1 MATNLYF
8 DRGTTSEK
16 KLYEDLMIEQLKAF
30 GQECFYIPR
39 TLVAKDNI
47 FGEDSLNKFSAAY
60 MIEMYVEDVQGFAGE
75 GDLIGKFGLEV
86 RDQVTFVVSRR
97 RFEMLV
103 RESANLIESSRPNE
117 GDLVY
122 MDRFK
127 KLFKIDFVEDEDPF
141 YQISDLPVFKL
152 KCSVFEYSHE
162 EFDTGITEIDQ
173 AQTIEDVST
182 LNFQIGLE
190 TALGTG
196 SILMEPELVNVVNL
210 ETGTFQGSVVELE
223 GCIGTL
229 GSENPD
235 EEILLEDQD
244 DVNNRVIDQDG
255 NTISTEDDA
264 SEKTYIIQESYSIE
278 TDDEYADNAAF
289 ETEAGFDTPFNAED
303 DILDFSE
310 RNPFGEP
317 RPDRS

>member
-1 MATNLYF
+1 MATNVYF

-16 KLYEDLMIEQLKAF
+16 RLYEDLMIEQLKAF

-103 RESANLIESSRPNE
+103 RENANLIESSRPNE

-141 YQISDLPVFKL
+141 YQVSDLPVFKL

-190 TALGTG
+190 TSLGSG
-196 SILMEPELVNVVNL
+196 SILLEPEVLEVVNL
-210 ETGTFQGSVVELE
+210 ESGTFNKSVVELE
-223 GCIGTL
+223 GGIGTL
-229 GSENPD
+229 GSENID
-235 EEILLEDQD
+235 DNILLEDQD
-244 DVNNRVIDQDG
+244 DVTTRLTDQDG
-255 NTISTEDDA
+255 NTISLEDDP
-264 SEKTYIIQESYSIE
+264 SDKTYIIQESYSIE
-278 TDDEYADNAAF
+278 TNDEYADNATF
-289 ETEAGFDTPFNAED
+289 ETEAGFDTPFNTED
-303 DILDFSE
+303 DLLDFSE
-310 RNPFGEP
+310 KNPFGEP
-317 RPDRS
+317 KP

>member
-103 RESANLIESSRPNE
+103 RENANLIESSRPNE

-141 YQISDLPVFKL
+141 YQVSDLPVFKL

-190 TALGTG
+190 TSLGSG
-196 SILMEPELVNVVNL
+196 SILLEPEVLEVVNL
-210 ETGTFQGSVVELE
+210 ESGTFNKSVVELE
-223 GCIGTL
+223 GGIGTL
-229 GSENPD
+229 GSENID
-235 EEILLEDQD
+235 DNILLEDQD
-244 DVNNRVIDQDG
+244 DVTTRLTDQDG
-255 NTISTEDDA
+255 NTISLEDDP
-264 SEKTYIIQESYSIE
+264 SDKTYIIQESYSIE
-278 TDDEYADNAAF
+278 TNDEYADNATF
-289 ETEAGFDTPFNAED
+289 ETEAGFDTPFNTED
-303 DILDFSE
+303 DLLDFSE
-310 RNPFGEP
+310 KNPFGEP
-317 RPDRS
+317 KP

>member
-1 MATNLYF
+1 
-8 DRGTTSEK
+8 
-16 KLYEDLMIEQLKAF
+16 
-30 GQECFYIPR
+30 
-39 TLVAKDNI
+39 
-47 FGEDSLNKFSAAY
+47 

-103 RESANLIESSRPNE
+103 RENANLIESSRPNE

-141 YQISDLPVFKL
+141 YQVADLPVFKL

-223 GCIGTL
+223 GGIGTL

-278 TDDEYADNAAF
+278 TNDEYADNATF
-289 ETEAGFDTPFNAED
+289 ETEAGFDTPFNTED
-303 DILDFSE
+303 DLLDFSE
-310 RNPFGEP
+310 KNPFGEP
-317 RPDRS
+317 KP

>member
-1 MATNLYF
+1 MATNVYF

-16 KLYEDLMIEQLKAF
+16 RLYEDLMIEQLKAF

-103 RESANLIESSRPNE
+103 RENANLIESSRPNE

-141 YQISDLPVFKL
+141 YQVSDLPVFKL

-190 TALGTG
+190 TSLGSG
-196 SILMEPELVNVVNL
+196 SILLEPEVLEVVNL
-210 ETGTFQGSVVELE
+210 ESGTFNKSVVELE
-223 GCIGTL
+223 GGIGTL
-229 GSENPD
+229 GSENID
-235 EEILLEDQD
+235 DNILLEDQD
-244 DVNNRVIDQDG
+244 DVTTRLTDQDG
-255 NTISTEDDA
+255 NTISLEDDP
-264 SEKTYIIQESYSIE
+264 SDKTYIIQESYSIE
-278 TDDEYADNAAF
+278 TEDEYADNATF
-289 ETEAGFDTPFNAED
+289 ETEAGFDTPFNTED
-303 DILDFSE
+303 DLLDFTE
-310 RNPFGEP
+310 KNPFGEP
-317 RPDRS
+317 KP

>member
-1 MATNLYF
+1 VATNLYF

-103 RESANLIESSRPNE
+103 RENANLIESSRPNE

-141 YQISDLPVFKL
+141 YQVSDLPVFKL

-190 TALGTG
+190 TSLGSG
-196 SILMEPELVNVVNL
+196 SILLEPEVLEVVNL
-210 ETGTFQGSVVELE
+210 ESGTFNKSVVELE
-223 GCIGTL
+223 GGIGTL
-229 GSENPD
+229 GSENID
-235 EEILLEDQD
+235 DNILLEDQD
-244 DVNNRVIDQDG
+244 DVTTRLTDQDG
-255 NTISTEDDA
+255 NTISLEDDP
-264 SEKTYIIQESYSIE
+264 SDKTYIIQESYSIE
-278 TDDEYADNAAF
+278 TNDEYADNATF
-289 ETEAGFDTPFNAED
+289 ETEAGFDTPFNTED
-303 DILDFSE
+303 DLLDFSE
-310 RNPFGEP
+310 KNPFGEP
-317 RPDRS
+317 KP

>member
-103 RESANLIESSRPNE
+103 RENANLIESSRPNE

-141 YQISDLPVFKL
+141 YQVSDLPVFKL

-162 EFDTGITEIDQ
+162 EFDTGISEIDQ

-190 TALGTG
+190 TSLGSG
-196 SILMEPELVNVVNL
+196 SILLEPEVLEVVNL
-210 ETGTFQGSVVELE
+210 ESGTFNKSVVELE
-223 GCIGTL
+223 GGIGTL
-229 GSENPD
+229 GSENID
-235 EEILLEDQD
+235 DNILLEDQD
-244 DVNNRVIDQDG
+244 DVTTRLTDQDG
-255 NTISTEDDA
+255 NTISLEDDP
-264 SEKTYIIQESYSIE
+264 SDKTYIIQESYSIE
-278 TDDEYADNAAF
+278 TEDEYADNATF
-289 ETEAGFDTPFNAED
+289 ETEAGFDTPFNTED
-303 DILDFSE
+303 DLLDFTE
-310 RNPFGEP
+310 KNPFGEP
-317 RPDRS
+317 KP

>member
-1 MATNLYF
+1 MATNVYF

-16 KLYEDLMIEQLKAF
+16 RLYEDLMIEQLKAF

-103 RESANLIESSRPNE
+103 RENANLIESSRPNE

-141 YQISDLPVFKL
+141 YQVSDLPVFKL

-190 TALGTG
+190 TSLGSG
-196 SILMEPELVNVVNL
+196 SILLEPEVLEVVNL
-210 ETGTFQGSVVELE
+210 ESGTFNKSVVELE
-223 GCIGTL
+223 GGIGTL
-229 GSENPD
+229 GSENID
-235 EEILLEDQD
+235 DNILVEDQD
-244 DVNNRVIDQDG
+244 DVTTRLTDQDG
-255 NTISTEDDA
+255 NTISLEDDP
-264 SEKTYIIQESYSIE
+264 SDKTYIIQESYSIE
-278 TDDEYADNAAF
+278 TEDEYADNATF
-289 ETEAGFDTPFNAED
+289 ETEAGFDTPFNTED
-303 DILDFSE
+303 DLLDFTE
-310 RNPFGEP
+310 KNPFGEP
-317 RPDRS
+317 KP

>member
-1 MATNLYF
+1 
-8 DRGTTSEK
+8 
-16 KLYEDLMIEQLKAF
+16 
-30 GQECFYIPR
+30 
-39 TLVAKDNI
+39 
-47 FGEDSLNKFSAAY
+47 

-103 RESANLIESSRPNE
+103 RENANLIESSRPNE

-141 YQISDLPVFKL
+141 YQVSDLPVFKL

-190 TALGTG
+190 TSLGSG
-196 SILMEPELVNVVNL
+196 SILLEPEVLEVVNL
-210 ETGTFQGSVVELE
+210 ESGTFNKSVVELE
-223 GCIGTL
+223 GGIGTL
-229 GSENPD
+229 GSENID
-235 EEILLEDQD
+235 DNILLEDQD
-244 DVNNRVIDQDG
+244 DVTTRLTDQDG
-255 NTISTEDDA
+255 NTISLEDDP
-264 SEKTYIIQESYSIE
+264 SDKTYIIQESYSIE
-278 TDDEYADNAAF
+278 TEDEYADNATF
-289 ETEAGFDTPFNAED
+289 ETEAGFDTPFNTED
-303 DILDFSE
+303 DLLDFTE
-310 RNPFGEP
+310 KNPFGEP
-317 RPDRS
+317 KP

>member
-1 MATNLYF
+1 
-8 DRGTTSEK
+8 
-16 KLYEDLMIEQLKAF
+16 MIEQLKAF

-103 RESANLIESSRPNE
+103 RENANLIESSRPNE

-141 YQISDLPVFKL
+141 YQVSDLPVFKL

-190 TALGTG
+190 TSLGSG
-196 SILMEPELVNVVNL
+196 SILLEPEVLEVVNL
-210 ETGTFQGSVVELE
+210 ESGTFNKSVVELE
-223 GCIGTL
+223 GGIGTL
-229 GSENPD
+229 GSENID
-235 EEILLEDQD
+235 DNILLEDQD
-244 DVNNRVIDQDG
+244 DVTTRLTDQDG
-255 NTISTEDDA
+255 NTISLEDDP
-264 SEKTYIIQESYSIE
+264 SDKTYIIQESYSIE
-278 TDDEYADNAAF
+278 TEDEYADNATF
-289 ETEAGFDTPFNAED
+289 ETEAGFDTPFNTED
-303 DILDFSE
+303 DLLDFTE
-310 RNPFGEP
+310 KNPFGEP
-317 RPDRS
+317 KP

>member
-1 MATNLYF
+1 MATNVYF

-16 KLYEDLMIEQLKAF
+16 RLYEDLMIEQLKAF

-97 RFEMLV
+97 RFVMLV
-103 RESANLIESSRPNE
+103 RENANLIESSRPNE

-141 YQISDLPVFKL
+141 YQVSDLPVFKL

-162 EFDTGITEIDQ
+162 EFDTGISEIDQ

-190 TALGTG
+190 TSLGSG
-196 SILMEPELVNVVNL
+196 SILLEPEVLEVVNL
-210 ETGTFQGSVVELE
+210 ESGTFNKSVVELE
-223 GCIGTL
+223 GGIGTL
-229 GSENPD
+229 GSENID
-235 EEILLEDQD
+235 DNILLEDQD
-244 DVNNRVIDQDG
+244 DVTTRLTDQDG
-255 NTISTEDDA
+255 NTISLEDDP
-264 SEKTYIIQESYSIE
+264 SDKTYIIQESYSIE
-278 TDDEYADNAAF
+278 TEDEYADNATF
-289 ETEAGFDTPFNAED
+289 ETEAGFDTPFNTED
-303 DILDFSE
+303 DLLDFTE
-310 RNPFGEP
+310 KNPFGEP
-317 RPDRS
+317 KP

>member
-1 MATNLYF
+1 MATNVYF

-16 KLYEDLMIEQLKAF
+16 RLYEDLMIEQLKAF

-47 FGEDSLNKFSAAY
+47 FGEDSLSKFSAAY

-103 RESANLIESSRPNE
+103 RENANLIESSRPNE

-141 YQISDLPVFKL
+141 YQVSDLPVFKL

-162 EFDTGITEIDQ
+162 EFDTGISEIDQ

-190 TALGTG
+190 TSLGSG
-196 SILMEPELVNVVNL
+196 SILLEPEVLEVVNL
-210 ETGTFQGSVVELE
+210 ESGTFNKSVVELE
-223 GCIGTL
+223 GGIGTL
-229 GSENPD
+229 GSENID
-235 EEILLEDQD
+235 DNILLEDQD
-244 DVNNRVIDQDG
+244 DVTTRLTDQDG
-255 NTISTEDDA
+255 NTISLEDDP
-264 SEKTYIIQESYSIE
+264 SDKTYIIQESYSIE
-278 TDDEYADNAAF
+278 TEDEYADNATF
-289 ETEAGFDTPFNAED
+289 ETEAGFDTPFNTED
-303 DILDFSE
+303 DLLDFTE
-310 RNPFGEP
+310 KNPFGEP
-317 RPDRS
+317 KP

>member
-8 DRGTTSEK
+8 DRGTTSEQ

-103 RESANLIESSRPNE
+103 RENANLIESSRPNE

-141 YQISDLPVFKL
+141 YQVSDLPVFKL

-190 TALGTG
+190 TSLGSG
-196 SILMEPELVNVVNL
+196 SILLEPEVLEVVNL
-210 ETGTFQGSVVELE
+210 ESGTFNKSVVELE
-223 GCIGTL
+223 GGIGTL
-229 GSENPD
+229 GSENID
-235 EEILLEDQD
+235 DNILLEDQD
-244 DVNNRVIDQDG
+244 DVTTRLTDQDG
-255 NTISTEDDA
+255 NTISLEDDP
-264 SEKTYIIQESYSIE
+264 SDKTYIIQESYSIE
-278 TDDEYADNAAF
+278 TNDEYADNATF
-289 ETEAGFDTPFNAED
+289 ETEAGFDTPFNTED
-303 DILDFSE
+303 DLLDFSE
-310 RNPFGEP
+310 KNPFGEP
-317 RPDRS
+317 KP

>member
-1 MATNLYF
+1 MATNVYF

-16 KLYEDLMIEQLKAF
+16 RLYEDLMIEQLKAF

-86 RDQVTFVVSRR
+86 RDQVTFVVSRI

-103 RESANLIESSRPNE
+103 RENANLIESSRPNE

-141 YQISDLPVFKL
+141 YQVSDLPVFKL

-162 EFDTGITEIDQ
+162 EFDTGISEIDQ

-190 TALGTG
+190 TSLGSG
-196 SILMEPELVNVVNL
+196 SILLEPEVLEVVNL
-210 ETGTFQGSVVELE
+210 ESGTFNKSVVELE
-223 GCIGTL
+223 GGIGTL
-229 GSENPD
+229 GSENID
-235 EEILLEDQD
+235 DNILLEDQD
-244 DVNNRVIDQDG
+244 DVTTRLTDQDG
-255 NTISTEDDA
+255 NTISLEDDP
-264 SEKTYIIQESYSIE
+264 SDKTYIIQESYSIE
-278 TDDEYADNAAF
+278 TEDDYADNATF
-289 ETEAGFDTPFNAED
+289 ETEARFDTPFNTED
-303 DILDFSE
+303 DLLDFTE
-310 RNPFGEP
+310 KNPFGEP
-317 RPDRS
+317 KP

>member
-141 YQISDLPVFKL
+141 YQVADLPVFKL

-223 GCIGTL
+223 GGIGTL

-235 EEILLEDQD
+235 EQILLEDQD
-244 DVNNRVIDQDG
+244 DVTTRLTDQDG
-255 NTISTEDDA
+255 NTISLEDDP
-264 SEKTYIIQESYSIE
+264 SDKTYIIQESYSIE
-278 TDDEYADNAAF
+278 TEDEYADNATF
-289 ETEAGFDTPFNAED
+289 ETEAGFDTPFNTED
-303 DILDFSE
+303 DLLDFTE
-310 RNPFGEP
+310 KNPFGEP
-317 RPDRS
+317 KP

>member
-223 GCIGTL
+223 GGIGTL

-244 DVNNRVIDQDG
+244 DVNN
-255 NTISTEDDA
+255 
-264 SEKTYIIQESYSIE
+264 
-278 TDDEYADNAAF
+278 
-289 ETEAGFDTPFNAED
+289 
-303 DILDFSE
+303 
-310 RNPFGEP
+310 
-317 RPDRS
+317 

>member
-1 MATNLYF
+1 MATNVYF

-16 KLYEDLMIEQLKAF
+16 RLYEDLMIEQLKAF

-103 RESANLIESSRPNE
+103 RENANLIESSRPNE

-190 TALGTG
+190 TSLGSG
-196 SILMEPELVNVVNL
+196 SILLEPEVLEVVNL
-210 ETGTFQGSVVELE
+210 ESGTFNKSVVELE
-223 GCIGTL
+223 GGIGTL
-229 GSENPD
+229 GSENID
-235 EEILLEDQD
+235 DNILLEDQD
-244 DVNNRVIDQDG
+244 DVTTRLTDQDG
-255 NTISTEDDA
+255 NTISLEDDP
-264 SEKTYIIQESYSIE
+264 SDKTYIIQESYSIE
-278 TDDEYADNAAF
+278 TEDEYADNATF
-289 ETEAGFDTPFNAED
+289 ETEAGFDTPFNTED
-303 DILDFSE
+303 DLLDFTE
-310 RNPFGEP
+310 KNPFGEP
-317 RPDRS
+317 KP

>member
-1 MATNLYF
+1 MATNVYF

-16 KLYEDLMIEQLKAF
+16 RLYEDLMIEQLKAF

-60 MIEMYVEDVQGFAGE
+60 MIEMYVEDVQGFACE

-103 RESANLIESSRPNE
+103 RENANLIESSRPNE

-223 GCIGTL
+223 GGIGTL

-244 DVNNRVIDQDG
+244 DVNDRVIDQDG

-278 TDDEYADNAAF
+278 SDDEYADNATF
-289 ETEAGFDTPFNAED
+289 ETEAGCDTPFNAED

>member
-1 MATNLYF
+1 MATNVYF

-16 KLYEDLMIEQLKAF
+16 RLYEDLMIEQLKAF

-103 RESANLIESSRPNE
+103 RENANLIESSRPNE

-141 YQISDLPVFKL
+141 YQVADLPVFKL

-190 TALGTG
+190 TSLGSG
-196 SILMEPELVNVVNL
+196 SILLEPEVLEVVNL
-210 ETGTFQGSVVELE
+210 ESGTFNKSVVELE
-223 GCIGTL
+223 GGIGTL
-229 GSENPD
+229 GSENID
-235 EEILLEDQD
+235 DNILLEDQD
-244 DVNNRVIDQDG
+244 DVTTRLTDQDG
-255 NTISTEDDA
+255 NTISLEDDP
-264 SEKTYIIQESYSIE
+264 SDKTYIIQESYSIE
-278 TDDEYADNAAF
+278 TEDEYADNATF
-289 ETEAGFDTPFNAED
+289 ETEAGFDTPFNTED
-303 DILDFSE
+303 DLLDFTE
-310 RNPFGEP
+310 KNPFGEP
-317 RPDRS
+317 KP

>member
-1 MATNLYF
+1 MATNVYF

-16 KLYEDLMIEQLKAF
+16 RLYEDLMIEQLKAF

-103 RESANLIESSRPNE
+103 RENANLIESSRPNE

-141 YQISDLPVFKL
+141 YQVSDLPVFKL

-162 EFDTGITEIDQ
+162 EFDTGISEIDQ

-190 TALGTG
+190 TSLGSG
-196 SILMEPELVNVVNL
+196 SILLEPEVLEVVNL
-210 ETGTFQGSVVELE
+210 ESGTFNKSVVELE
-223 GCIGTL
+223 GGIGTL
-229 GSENPD
+229 GSENID
-235 EEILLEDQD
+235 DNILLEDQD
-244 DVNNRVIDQDG
+244 DVTTRLTDQDG
-255 NTISTEDDA
+255 NTISLEDDP
-264 SEKTYIIQESYSIE
+264 SDKTYIIQESYSIE
-278 TDDEYADNAAF
+278 TEDEYADNATF
-289 ETEAGFDTPFNAED
+289 ETEAGFDTPFNTED
-303 DILDFSE
+303 DLLDFTE
-310 RNPFGEP
+310 KNPFGEP
-317 RPDRS
+317 KP